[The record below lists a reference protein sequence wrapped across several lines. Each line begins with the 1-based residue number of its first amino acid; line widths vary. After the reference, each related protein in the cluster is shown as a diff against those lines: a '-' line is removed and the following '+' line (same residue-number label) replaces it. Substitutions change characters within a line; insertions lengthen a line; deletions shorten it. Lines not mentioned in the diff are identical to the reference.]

1 LAEWDNLFNF
11 AASNK
16 NIKIMAKKIKI
27 GTKISHTLFGGG
39 FYEGKVVSIE
49 CCPVGQ
55 KYGTPVDSVTMEQIK
70 KGTHEYVLD
79 IDNGHWC
86 YGTQVKG
93 IVEG

>member
-1 LAEWDNLFNF
+1 ME
-11 AASNK
+11 
-16 NIKIMAKKIKI
+16 KKIEI

-39 FYEGKVVSIE
+39 FYEGNVIGIE
-49 CCPVGQ
+49 RCPVGQ
-55 KYGTPVDSVTMEQIK
+55 KYGTPVDSVTMEQIN

-86 YGTQVKG
+86 YGEQVKG